1 MRNMRIRI
9 VSNLLVIG
17 FIKSALLSASTFASD
32 KAPFKYVWGTAH
44 HILPKTHSDESG
56 YFSLCEGNDG
66 RIYVGTAKYNHNA
79 YLVEFDPIT
88 TEQRIVIDA
97 HKACGLDAKGYA
109 AQAKI
114 HTRNFVGPSGIIY
127 VGTKQGYAKEGDN
140 SKYPGGYLITYDPRN
155 DKSSNLGMPY
165 KEQGIA
171 DVVADED
178 RGLIY
183 VVTCEDQHWMKYN
196 VTTKKFTE
204 IGPILTPYATTLVG
218 ADGKAH
224 ALTKD
229 FHLATYDPSTGK
241 VIERKIEINGKQ
253 LIRPNKSAI
262 PTWNLATD
270 GHTAWLILMN
280 DATLISINLS
290 SKINKVTGLNHGPM
304 LEGEGPDSRSALT
317 IAPDGKIYTLIS
329 VKNKTGFGNHRLH
342 HLCRYDPIEKIHE
355 DLGVLAVKNPDFFNF
370 NPVNGKKPPWSHGY
384 HTLPD
389 GTLTPLHNHMAL
401 IAGRDNTLYATI
413 IYPFTL
419 LKIDTYK
426 KQLDAPSP
434 SKKYF
439 QKIHQQLDRVEKNLP
454 QLTALGELAAE
465 RYDKGGLIGFHWF
478 GTTLEQELIGRS
490 GGLMHIGF
498 DRPWKE
504 KKLRTDEEK
513 AQDIAVLAWDSDP
526 KPNELKRLQNIKDSG
541 QYLLGFGS
549 KRNPNLAK
557 HIKLCDSW
565 VDSDTEAKDLSPGK
579 LNHVMN
585 AVSGWVWMAE
595 FIAAHTRKG
604 RMPPVWKSWVMK
616 DGRAWSDRFFRKTKY
631 HKEFSVPPIQ
641 EGVLGK
647 EYLHR
652 IRSQLSAL
660 ENTQSPAIH
669 QFAKTIVAEKRAGRR
684 TLVASSGHMVMN
696 YVGKFSDSMWADN
709 VEVHENLESQLNNF
723 KKKSTRDGL
732 VLRLGYFG
740 LSNKI
745 DALFKEKKNR
755 VLLMT
760 AENPLPE
767 FSSYL
772 NYPERVDLG
781 LAFGDA
787 CVPIEGYP
795 ISLFPPSGVVKAV
808 AYEALNIEI
817 LDDLK
822 N

>member
-1 MRNMRIRI
+1 MLGKIRI
-9 VSNLLVIG
+9 S
-17 FIKSALLSASTFASD
+17 
-32 KAPFKYVWGTAH
+32 
-44 HILPKTHSDESG
+44 SG
-56 YFSLCEGNDG
+56 S
-66 RIYVGTAKYNHNA
+66 
-79 YLVEFDPIT
+79 
-88 TEQRIVIDA
+88 
-97 HKACGLDAKGYA
+97 
-109 AQAKI
+109 
-114 HTRNFVGPSGIIY
+114 
-127 VGTKQGYAKEGDN
+127 
-140 SKYPGGYLITYDPRN
+140 
-155 DKSSNLGMPY
+155 
-165 KEQGIA
+165 
-171 DVVADED
+171 
-178 RGLIY
+178 
-183 VVTCEDQHWMKYN
+183 
-196 VTTKKFTE
+196 
-204 IGPILTPYATTLVG
+204 
-218 ADGKAH
+218 
-224 ALTKD
+224 
-229 FHLATYDPSTGK
+229 
-241 VIERKIEINGKQ
+241 
-253 LIRPNKSAI
+253 
-262 PTWNLATD
+262 
-270 GHTAWLILMN
+270 
-280 DATLISINLS
+280 
-290 SKINKVTGLNHGPM
+290 
-304 LEGEGPDSRSALT
+304 
-317 IAPDGKIYTLIS
+317 
-329 VKNKTGFGNHRLH
+329 
-342 HLCRYDPIEKIHE
+342 
-355 DLGVLAVKNPDFFNF
+355 
-370 NPVNGKKPPWSHGY
+370 
-384 HTLPD
+384 
-389 GTLTPLHNHMAL
+389 
-401 IAGRDNTLYATI
+401 
-413 IYPFTL
+413 
-419 LKIDTYK
+419 
-426 KQLDAPSP
+426 
-434 SKKYF
+434 
-439 QKIHQQLDRVEKNLP
+439 
-454 QLTALGELAAE
+454 
-465 RYDKGGLIGFHWF
+465 
-478 GTTLEQELIGRS
+478 
-490 GGLMHIGF
+490 
-498 DRPWKE
+498 
-504 KKLRTDEEK
+504 
-513 AQDIAVLAWDSDP
+513 
-526 KPNELKRLQNIKDSG
+526 KDSG

-549 KRNPNLAK
+549 RRNPNLAE

-616 DGRAWSDRFFRKTKY
+616 DGRTWSDRFFRKTKY

-660 ENTQSPAIH
+660 ENTQSPVIH
-669 QFAKTIVAEKRAGRR
+669 QFAKTIAAEKRTGRR

-696 YVGKFSDSMWADN
+696 YVGKFSDSIWAEN

-795 ISLFPPSGVVKAV
+795 IPLFPPSGVVKAV